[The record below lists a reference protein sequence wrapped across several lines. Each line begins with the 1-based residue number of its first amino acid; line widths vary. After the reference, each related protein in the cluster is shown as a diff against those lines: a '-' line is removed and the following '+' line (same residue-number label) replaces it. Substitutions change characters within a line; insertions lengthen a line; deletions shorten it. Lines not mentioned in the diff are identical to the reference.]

1 MPGPESTLPADWLA
15 QGDQDLEAAEIL
27 LNQNGPLPIVAFLL
41 QQTVEKYLKGYLLSQ
56 AWSLRR
62 IHDLEILIQEAIS
75 RDIDFT
81 PFLSTCQQI
90 TEYYIESRYPV
101 GVTTVLVRTT
111 VENDFLV
118 VKTLVHLIYNKI
130 YVPPTT

>member
-1 MPGPESTLPADWLA
+1 MLGPESTLPADWLT

-75 RDIDFT
+75 RDIDFA

-130 YVPPTT
+130 YAPPTT